1 MILKTKYFDIETDM
15 LSFKEP
21 ESIRERLERKFK
33 NCFTDKP
40 TTNLVYECNPFKI
53 SLKYEPTPSYF
64 YAPFPIYQDD
74 LIFQD
79 VGYIEGYKIM
89 DEDYTCRG
97 FHYEHNHSYS
107 IEEDP
112 IPCEKGF
119 HFCRELADCF
129 NYYRPTA
136 HSDMAH
142 NITYDLDVFKFFNV
156 KSNGITYKLGDKYCT
171 NNITIL
177 EECSTKEILEAFK
190 ERFNELLFRPNEFKV
205 KLRDELYEYYDNC
218 FHKIIQSEQS
228 EKLEKLDNQP
238 TWTFYIPEED

>member
-1 MILKTKYFDIETDM
+1 MILKTKYFDLETDS

-21 ESIRERLERKFK
+21 ESIRDRLDRKFK

-53 SLKYEPTPSYF
+53 SLKYEPTPNYF

-79 VGYIEGYKIM
+79 VGHIEGYKTM
-89 DEDYTCRG
+89 DDDYTCRK
-97 FHYEHNHSYS
+97 FHYEPNQSYS
-107 IEEDP
+107 IDEDP

-129 NYYRPTA
+129 NYYRPTEYIDQT
-136 HSDMAH
+136 ST
-142 NITYDLDVFKFFNV
+142 ITYDLDVFKFFNV
-156 KSNGITYKLGDKYCT
+156 KSNGVTYQLWDKCCT

-177 EECSTKEILEAFK
+177 DECSTEEILEAFNKWLDATYDCKVILRGKSYLLHDGIYHIPDEELDKQLTWYTYLK
-190 ERFNELLFRPNEFKV
+190 E
-205 KLRDELYEYYDNC
+205 D
-218 FHKIIQSEQS
+218 
-228 EKLEKLDNQP
+228 
-238 TWTFYIPEED
+238 